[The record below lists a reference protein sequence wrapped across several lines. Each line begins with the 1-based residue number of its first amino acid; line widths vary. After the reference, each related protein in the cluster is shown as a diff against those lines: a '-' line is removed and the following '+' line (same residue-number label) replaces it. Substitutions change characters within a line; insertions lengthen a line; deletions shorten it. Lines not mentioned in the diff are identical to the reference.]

1 MRLAVIRSIY
11 LALALVALQESVLC
25 AAERGNSAEP
35 TGAPAQNVEQARLL
49 VQQALEAEAQGKSDE
64 RRALLA
70 QARQLDPNLAVA
82 HWQSGDVK
90 LDGKWVAFDAPS
102 QDPQRLAKLEEY
114 RQRRDQAQ
122 NTADDQ
128 RQLARWCEKVGL
140 SLEAQT
146 HWRAV
151 LALDRSSVEARSK
164 LGLVYYHKQLMP
176 GSEVEAFDA
185 DLKKQQE
192 DYLKWK
198 DRFIKLRNQI
208 DNKQTAAEAL
218 QELRGITDPRAIPA
232 MEAVFAKG
240 KTESAAAAVESLSK
254 MSDLA
259 ATQSLV
265 RFTVFSPSSEVRQ
278 AAAKALRPRSL
289 YAYVPQLIAGLD
301 TPISVQFERYQ
312 TPNGS
317 LGYQMSLF
325 KENPWGDKMYTS
337 TGLMD
342 TTWYP
347 SAVARI
353 SARMN
358 ANLPSGWTSGAV
370 FVHSNIE
377 AATAKVAKAET
388 RAEQRANRAVEE
400 SDDITASNERIISVL
415 RTATGKDF
423 GSDAIAWFNWWN
435 DYNEYD
441 RPQKQPTRYSYERTY
456 LSPYT
461 MVALAPTPPYIPPGP
476 TISVNAITFD
486 GVRYSCFAAGT
497 PVWTISGLV
506 QIEKVRP
513 GDWVLAQDAAT
524 GELGYKPVTDATVR
538 SPSSLIKIQAGDTL
552 IRCTAGHP
560 MWVSGVGWKMAKEL
574 NAGDWLHTIRGP
586 MLIEAVESE
595 KDPSTGYN
603 LVVADFD
610 SYFVGK
616 AMVLVHDNNLRKP
629 TDAVVPGLARQ

>member
-1 MRLAVIRSIY
+1 MRLAIIRLTY
-11 LALALVALQESVLC
+11 LAIALIALQQSVVRG
-25 AAERGNSAEP
+25 ADRGNSTDQPA
-35 TGAPAQNVEQARLL
+35 APAQNVEQAKLL
-49 VQQALEAEAQGKSDE
+49 VQQALEAEVQGRSD
-64 RRALLA
+64 RRAALLA
-70 QARQLDPNLAVA
+70 QARKLDPNLAIA
-82 HWQSGDVK
+82 HWHSGDVK

-102 QDPQRLAKLEEY
+102 QDPQRVAKLDEY

-122 NTADDQ
+122 NIADDQ

-140 SLEAQT
+140 SQEAQT

-176 GSEVEAFDA
+176 ASEVEAFDA

-198 DRFIKLRNQI
+198 DRFVKMRSQI
-208 DNKQTAAEAL
+208 ENKQTAAEAL
-218 QELRGITDPRAIPA
+218 QELRGISDPRAIPA

-240 KTESAAAAVESLSK
+240 KTEAAAAAVESLSK
-254 MSDLA
+254 MPDVA

-265 RFTVFSPSSEVRQ
+265 RFAVFSPSAEVRQ

-337 TGLMD
+337 TGVMD
-342 TTWYP
+342 NTWYP
-347 SAVARI
+347 SAVARM

-358 ANLPSGWTSGAV
+358 ANLPSGWTPGTVVVKSDP
-370 FVHSNIE
+370 E
-377 AATAKVAKAET
+377 KATAKVAKAEA
-388 RAEQRANRAVEE
+388 RAEQRANQALAQN
-400 SDDITASNERIISVL
+400 DDIAASNERIISVL

-423 GSDAIAWFNWWN
+423 GSDSIAWFNWWN

-441 RPQKQPTRYSYERTY
+441 RPQKRPTRYAREETY
-456 LSPYT
+456 SSPYT
-461 MVALAPTPPYIPPGP
+461 VAAIAPAPPYVPPGP
-476 TISVNAITFD
+476 TGGRN
-486 GVRYSCFAAGT
+486 SCFAAGT

-560 MWVSGVGWKMAKEL
+560 MWVSGVGWKMAKEI